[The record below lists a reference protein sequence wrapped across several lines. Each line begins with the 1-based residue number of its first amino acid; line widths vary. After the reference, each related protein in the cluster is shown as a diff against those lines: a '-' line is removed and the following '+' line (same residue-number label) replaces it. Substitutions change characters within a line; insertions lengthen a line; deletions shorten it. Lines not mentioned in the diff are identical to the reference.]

1 MSRFDIVI
9 SKRKMPQSLLGNNA
23 ILLDDLK
30 ENAIAALVQLL
41 Q

>member
-9 SKRKMPQSLLGNNA
+9 SKHKMPQSFLGNNA

-30 ENAIAALVQLL
+30 ENAIAAIVYSP
-41 Q
+41 